1 MGTSP
6 GKSKAATARQNG
18 IATSPSGNR
27 TPVSRV
33 TGGDT
38 HHYTNEERAA
48 SLSPGGGPE
57 GGNRLRE
64 MAAART
70 PSGSRP
76 CCRARAGTKG
86 DPTEVSWLP
95 AARDP
100 CVCIPLSSK
109 TRFAGR
115 SGNTERNAVP
125 RSRKLDGGRH
135 GRTARASWAGA
146 SPRPARAQ
154 GQASRHLHAE
164 NPRQVRCYHVAAARH
179 ESLIPLLVSIVV
191 SIPACHA
198 GDRGSIPRRGGG
210 VGAFFS
216 LETGRWNPPPTCFS
230 LSGPHPQR
238 SSCWETR
245 QSVQSWEQREGIGG
259 CLRSGRPAAS

>member
-1 MGTSP
+1 MPFICPATPPS
-6 GKSKAATARQNG
+6 AAWPEEGREGSVENG
-18 IATSPSGNR
+18 SSEAWRSVSAGLLPRREVRVRVHGAALPNRSAPS
-27 TPVSRV
+27 V
-33 TGGDT
+33 T
-38 HHYTNEERAA
+38 
-48 SLSPGGGPE
+48 
-57 GGNRLRE
+57 
-64 MAAART
+64 AARA
-70 PSGSRP
+70 PEEG
-76 CCRARAGTKG
+76 AGREK
-86 DPTEVSWLP
+86 
-95 AARDP
+95 R
-100 CVCIPLSSK
+100 K
-109 TRFAGR
+109 GR